1 MLLRKAVSKLV
12 SARPCDLPVIK
23 RWLVRSD
30 IRRWWGSPIGTHC
43 EMRLG
48 IVSHRNLGRI
58 FLILD
63 IKNKPIG
70 LVSMIHAKALAS
82 SRIGWPKFLPS
93 NAWEIGILIAERSN
107 RQRGIGTTSL
117 LEAQKNVSKHSK
129 DPVFAWI
136 EKDNTAS
143 LAMVVRLGYRR
154 VFENETTSYSSAV
167 WKYTPEQ
174 IRDLA

>member
-12 SARPCDLPVIK
+12 PARPCDLPVIK
-23 RWLVRSD
+23 RWLIRSD

-48 IVSHRNLGRI
+48 IVCPQYIGQI

-82 SRIGWPKFLPS
+82 SRIGWPKFLP
-93 NAWEIGILIAERSN
+93 NKAWEIGILIAKRSN
-107 RQRGIGTTSL
+107 RQRGIGTASL
-117 LEAQKNVSKHSK
+117 LEAQKIVSKRSK

-136 EKDNTAS
+136 EKENTAS
-143 LAMVVRLGYRR
+143 LATVVRLGYRR
-154 VFENETTSYSSAV
+154 VFENETASYSSAV
-167 WKYTPEQ
+167 WNYTPE
-174 IRDLA
+174 